1 MVRCNGWP
9 VGVCNWS
16 LRMDMEQVAQA
27 MGRLGIDHVHLLIA
41 PALEKGGEIFL
52 DKVKQQKWTISS
64 TMIDFP
70 QEDYSTL
77 EKIKVTGGIIP
88 EEYWPVNEKRVLKA
102 IAATA
107 DLGVKY
113 LSTHFGFIDHH
124 DKAGLKK
131 FYQRVRM
138 LADAAAEKN
147 VMLLME
153 TGQESAEE
161 LRRVLEEL
169 DHPAIGVNFDPANMI
184 LYNMGDPVAAVSVL
198 APWIKHIHAKDAL
211 YTKQQGTWGQE
222 VPWGDGQVKVEL
234 FLKALKQ
241 ARFDGVLA
249 IEREQG
255 ESRFEDIK
263 LAAERLSKFRG

>member
-27 MGRLGIDHVHLLIA
+27 MKKIGLDHVHLSIA
-41 PALEKGGEIFL
+41 PVLEKSGETFL
-52 DKVKQQKWTISS
+52 DKVKQQQWTISS

-88 EEYWPVNEKRVLKA
+88 EEYWPVNQERVLQA

-113 LSTHFGFIDHH
+113 LSTHFGFIDHR

-131 FYQRVRM
+131 FYQRVRK
-138 LADAAAEKN
+138 LADAAAKKN

-153 TGQESAEE
+153 TGQESAAD

-169 DHPAIGVNFDPANMI
+169 NHPAIGVNFDPANMI
-184 LYNMGDPVAAVSVL
+184 LYNMGDPVAAVGVL

-211 YTKQQGTWGQE
+211 YTKQPGSWGQE
-222 VPWGDGQVKVEL
+222 VPWGDGQVNTDA
-234 FLKALKQ
+234 FLRALKQ
-241 ARFDGVLA
+241 AAYKGVLA

-255 ESRFEDIK
+255 ENRFEDIK
-263 LAAERLSKFRG
+263 LAAERLSTYRG